1 MHASDQARL
10 HRLARGH
17 VVTQSY
23 AGTCESGSLEEA
35 EALALIDQARADE
48 EAALAQTPEQR
59 RRRARKHWS
68 GRAAQLGRTW

>member
-10 HRLARGH
+10 LRSARP
-17 VVTQSY
+17 TL
-23 AGTCESGSLEEA
+23 EPGSLEEA

-68 GRAAQLGRTW
+68 GRAAQLGRAW